1 MEKQKVMSQIK
12 KQDKAPEKQLNELK
26 IDNLPEK

>member
-1 MEKQKVMSQIK
+1 MDKQKVMSQIK
-12 KQDKAPEKQLNELK
+12 KQDKTPEKQWNVLK